1 MKYKKTI
8 LVISVVLSLAIVLFL
23 LDYANE
29 KQIQESQK
37 AQYLSMQEGAASK
50 FVLEVEEADDE
61 GYLIMSPT
69 EETEMILDRWKAVSD
84 AFPSIEYPTEEL
96 GEEDWV
102 GVVDVYLR
110 NQFQMQEET
119 KKVIKELDLE
129 DASVSGI
136 DYYISYQSQ
145 PSEHATL
152 FRELLEEHYLE

>member
-61 GYLIMSPT
+61 VLNY
-69 EETEMILDRWKAVSD
+69 VS
-84 AFPSIEYPTEEL
+84 
-96 GEEDWV
+96 
-102 GVVDVYLR
+102 
-110 NQFQMQEET
+110 N
-119 KKVIKELDLE
+119 
-129 DASVSGI
+129 
-136 DYYISYQSQ
+136 
-145 PSEHATL
+145 
-152 FRELLEEHYLE
+152 